1 MTAPQEIRFCTT
13 SDGVRIAFASVGD
26 GPPLVCTTAW
36 LTHLE
41 HDLQSPFLG
50 PWLRRLARHFR
61 VVRYDGR
68 GNGLSQR
75 DIDGMSVD
83 AWVRDLE
90 AVADA
95 ARLERFPIY
104 GLSQGAVVAV
114 AYASRHPDRV
124 ERMLLHG
131 GCARGLLRRDPP
143 AKVVAAAQAQL
154 DAAQAGW
161 GVGSASFRRM
171 FLSMLVRTAS
181 REQLEAFDAIQRLAI
196 SGPVVRMFL
205 EAAFSFDVRDEARG
219 VRCPTL
225 VAHADEDP
233 CFPFAEG
240 ALLASLIPGAR
251 LVTLAS
257 RNHLLVE
264 GEPAGQQLL
273 DELLRFMAPAAAAA
287 AAAPLTPR
295 QGEVLRHV
303 ARGLTD
309 KQIARTLDLSPR
321 TVEMHVARALDALGC
336 HTRAEAVHLATQ
348 RGWLDKLR

>member
-131 GCARGLLRRDPP
+131 GCARGRSLALARPQGR
-143 AKVVAAAQAQL
+143 
-154 DAAQAGW
+154 
-161 GVGSASFRRM
+161 
-171 FLSMLVRTAS
+171 LVRCDRGCIWLTHDGDPRDIVLAAG
-181 REQLEAFDAIQRLAI
+181 EAHRCD
-196 SGPVVRMFL
+196 
-205 EAAFSFDVRDEARG
+205 RD
-219 VRCPTL
+219 
-225 VAHADEDP
+225 
-233 CFPFAEG
+233 
-240 ALLASLIPGAR
+240 
-251 LVTLAS
+251 
-257 RNHLLVE
+257 
-264 GEPAGQQLL
+264 
-273 DELLRFMAPAAAAA
+273 
-287 AAAPLTPR
+287 APLI
-295 QGEVLRHV
+295 VH
-303 ARGLTD
+303 
-309 KQIARTLDLSPR
+309 
-321 TVEMHVARALDALGC
+321 ALDDARVYVEPPPG
-336 HTRAEAVHLATQ
+336 RGGRREATCP
-348 RGWLDKLR
+348 